1 MKKMTLIGLMIFSI
15 LLITGCQSTPKKM
28 GLNAVGSLE
37 QLKAIV
43 KSAGNQWYY
52 GPVAGVDMENGAE
65 GDLRSNSKTSK
76 TNVQVDGIDE
86 GDIVKVDQ
94 NRIYQIFGNRLVV
107 TSIDG
112 TMTTLLNET
121 LEDEKDRY
129 TYFSELYITEDY
141 LVVLGYSYQYFAF
154 DIKGD
159 LITTDAIGL
168 WGYYG
173 NSATAVW
180 VYDLDTLAKVKT
192 FNVPGYLN
200 TTRLIEDKLY
210 IVSTSYINMYNEDI
224 DPRPVYEIDGQKL
237 VPDYNEIYYHGDLQ
251 AQVFNNISTIELSGN
266 IDLTYDIFLGN
277 FSWGT
282 IYVSHQSIYFAS
294 YEYYYDEEN
303 GYQETG
309 KLIAFDFVND
319 GVVFG
324 GFITYKGY
332 VINQF
337 AIDEY
342 DGYLRMVTT
351 EGWGETVKN
360 RLYVFE
366 KTEVA
371 GIKNL
376 TQVSLLDE
384 GIGKPRER
392 VFSVRFFEDEVTV
405 VTFEQIDPFYII
417 DLSNPKNPSIAA
429 ALEIP
434 GFSLYQHRWND
445 NTVLGIGYETS
456 ENRTIGIKL
465 SLYDV
470 TNPQTL
476 AEIGTPLVLTNQENS
491 WQYGEALYN
500 HKAILFDI
508 ENSYFGFSVYKSYF
522 TEYKYYNLNEYMI
535 FKVDLES
542 ETSITID
549 KVISHKDYYTAIEND
564 YWYYTPYSIER
575 AVYVGNYLYVIS
587 AGAITKHDIQNGFN
601 QVAVIQF

>member
-1 MKKMTLIGLMIFSI
+1 MKKMFLVGLMFFSI
-15 LLITGCQSTPKKM
+15 LFITGCQSTPKSM

-37 QLKAIV
+37 QLKSIV

-65 GDLRSNSKTSK
+65 GDVRSEAKTSK
-76 TNVQVDGIDE
+76 TNVQVEGIDE

-112 TMTTLLNET
+112 AMTTLLNET

-154 DIKGD
+154 DIEGD
-159 LITTDAIGL
+159 LIATDAIGL

-173 NSATAVW
+173 TSATAVW
-180 VYDLDTLAKVKT
+180 VYDIDTLAKVKT

-200 TTRLIEDKLY
+200 TTRLIDDQLY
-210 IVSTSYINMYNEDI
+210 LISTSYINMYNEEI

-237 VPDYNEIYYHGDLQ
+237 VPEYDEIYYHGDLQ
-251 AQVFNNISTIELSGN
+251 AQVFNNITTIELSGN
-266 IDLTYDIFLGN
+266 LDLTYDIFLGN

-294 YEYYYDEEN
+294 YEYSYDEET

-309 KLIAFDFVND
+309 KLIAFDFVNE

-342 DGYLRMVTT
+342 DGYVRMVTT
-351 EGWGETVKN
+351 EGWGDTVKN

-366 KTEVA
+366 KTEVE
-371 GIKNL
+371 GTRTL

-392 VFSVRFFEDEVTV
+392 VFSVRFYETEATV
-405 VTFEQIDPFYII
+405 VTFEQVDPFYMI
-417 DLSNPKNPSIAA
+417 DLSNPLEPTIAA

-445 NTVLGIGYETS
+445 DTVLGIGYETS

-470 TNPQTL
+470 TNPETL
-476 AEIGTPLVLTNQENS
+476 AELGTPLVLMNSENS

-508 ENSYFGFSVYKSYF
+508 ENNYFGFSVYKSYF

-535 FKVDLES
+535 FKVDLAAEQ
-542 ETSITID
+542 SITVD

-575 AVYVGNYLYVIS
+575 AVYVGDFLYVIS
-587 AGAITKHDIQNGFN
+587 SGAITKHDIQNDFN
-601 QVAVIQF
+601 QVDVIQF

>member
-1 MKKMTLIGLMIFSI
+1 MKKMFLVGLMFFSI
-15 LLITGCQSTPKKM
+15 LFITGCQSTPKSM

-37 QLKAIV
+37 QLKSIV

-65 GDLRSNSKTSK
+65 GDVRSEAKTSK
-76 TNVQVDGIDE
+76 TNVQVEGIDE

-112 TMTTLLNET
+112 AMTTLLNET

-154 DIKGD
+154 DIEGD
-159 LITTDAIGL
+159 LIATDAIGL

-173 NSATAVW
+173 TSATAVW
-180 VYDLDTLAKVKT
+180 VYDIDTLAKVKT

-200 TTRLIEDKLY
+200 TTRLIDDQLY
-210 IVSTSYINMYNEDI
+210 LISTSYINMYNEEI

-237 VPDYNEIYYHGDLQ
+237 VPEYDEIYYHGDLQ
-251 AQVFNNISTIELSGN
+251 AQVFNNITTIELSGN
-266 IDLTYDIFLGN
+266 LDLTYDIFLGN

-294 YEYYYDEEN
+294 YEYSYDEET

-309 KLIAFDFVND
+309 KLIAFDFVNE

-342 DGYLRMVTT
+342 DGYVRMVTT
-351 EGWGETVKN
+351 EGWGDTVKN

-366 KTEVA
+366 KTEVE
-371 GIKNL
+371 GTRTL

-392 VFSVRFFEDEVTV
+392 VFSVRFYETEATV
-405 VTFEQIDPFYII
+405 VTFEQVDPFYMI
-417 DLSNPKNPSIAA
+417 DLSNPLEPTIAA

-445 NTVLGIGYETS
+445 DTVLGIGYETS

-470 TNPQTL
+470 TNPETL
-476 AEIGTPLVLTNQENS
+476 AELGTPLVLMNSENS

-508 ENSYFGFSVYKSYF
+508 ENNYFGFSVYKSYF

-535 FKVDLES
+535 FKVDLAAEQ
-542 ETSITID
+542 SITVD
-549 KVISHKDYYTAIEND
+549 KVITHKDYYTAIEND

-575 AVYVGNYLYVIS
+575 AVYVGDFLYVIS
-587 AGAITKHDIQNGFN
+587 SGAITKHDIQNDFN
-601 QVAVIQF
+601 QVDVIQF

>member
-1 MKKMTLIGLMIFSI
+1 MKKMFLVGLMFFSI
-15 LLITGCQSTPKKM
+15 LFITGCQSTPKSM

-37 QLKAIV
+37 QLKSIV
-43 KSAGNQWYY
+43 KSAGKWYY

-65 GDLRSNSKTSK
+65 GDVRSEAKTSK
-76 TNVQVDGIDE
+76 TNVQVEGIDE

-112 TMTTLLNET
+112 AMTTLLNET

-154 DIKGD
+154 DIEGD
-159 LITTDAIGL
+159 LIATDAIGL

-173 NSATAVW
+173 TSATAVW
-180 VYDLDTLAKVKT
+180 VYDIDTLAKVKT

-200 TTRLIEDKLY
+200 TTRLIDDQLY
-210 IVSTSYINMYNEDI
+210 LISTSYINMYNEEI

-237 VPDYNEIYYHGDLQ
+237 VPEYDEIYYHGDLQ
-251 AQVFNNISTIELSGN
+251 AQVFNNITTIELSGN
-266 IDLTYDIFLGN
+266 LDLTYDIFLGN

-294 YEYYYDEEN
+294 YEYSYDEET

-309 KLIAFDFVND
+309 KLIAFDFVNE

-342 DGYLRMVTT
+342 DGYVRMVTT
-351 EGWGETVKN
+351 EGWGDTVKN

-366 KTEVA
+366 KTEVE
-371 GIKNL
+371 GTRTL

-392 VFSVRFFEDEVTV
+392 VFSVRFYETEATV
-405 VTFEQIDPFYII
+405 VTFEQVDPFYMI
-417 DLSNPKNPSIAA
+417 DLSNPLEPTIAA

-445 NTVLGIGYETS
+445 DTVLGIGYETS

-470 TNPQTL
+470 TNPETL
-476 AEIGTPLVLTNQENS
+476 AELGTPLVLMNSENS

-508 ENSYFGFSVYKSYF
+508 ENNYFGFSVYKSYF

-535 FKVDLES
+535 FKVDLAAEQ
-542 ETSITID
+542 SITVD
-549 KVISHKDYYTAIEND
+549 KVITHKDYYTAIEND

-575 AVYVGNYLYVIS
+575 AVYVGDFLYVIS
-587 AGAITKHDIQNGFN
+587 SGAITKHDIQNDFN
-601 QVAVIQF
+601 QVDVIQF

>member
-1 MKKMTLIGLMIFSI
+1 MKKMFLVGLMFFAI
-15 LLITGCQSTPKKM
+15 LFITGCQSTPKSM

-37 QLKAIV
+37 QLKSIV

-65 GDLRSNSKTSK
+65 GDVRSEAKTSK
-76 TNVQVDGIDE
+76 TNVQVEGIDE

-112 TMTTLLNET
+112 AMTTLLNET

-154 DIKGD
+154 DIEGD
-159 LITTDAIGL
+159 LIATDAIGL

-173 NSATAVW
+173 TSATAVW
-180 VYDLDTLAKVKT
+180 VYDIDTLTKVKT

-200 TTRLIEDKLY
+200 TTRLIDDQLY
-210 IVSTSYINMYNEDI
+210 LISTCYINMYNEEI

-237 VPDYNEIYYHGDLQ
+237 VPEYDEIYYHGDLQ
-251 AQVFNNISTIELSGN
+251 AQVFNNITTIELSGN
-266 IDLTYDIFLGN
+266 LDLTYDIFLGN

-294 YEYYYDEEN
+294 YEYSYDEET

-309 KLIAFDFVND
+309 KLIAFDFVNE

-324 GFITYKGY
+324 GFVTYKGY

-342 DGYLRMVTT
+342 DGYVRMVTT
-351 EGWGETVKN
+351 EGWGDTVKN

-366 KTEVA
+366 KTEVE
-371 GIKNL
+371 GTRTL

-392 VFSVRFFEDEVTV
+392 VFSVRFFETEATV
-405 VTFEQIDPFYII
+405 VTFEQVDPFYMI
-417 DLSNPKNPSIAA
+417 DLSNPLEPTIAA

-434 GFSLYQHRWND
+434 GFSLYQHRWNED
-445 NTVLGIGYETS
+445 AVLGIGYETS

-470 TNPQTL
+470 TNPETL
-476 AEIGTPLVLTNQENS
+476 AELGTPLVLMNSENS

-508 ENSYFGFSVYKSYF
+508 ENNYFGFSVYKSYF

-535 FKVDLES
+535 FKVDLAAEQ
-542 ETSITID
+542 SITVD
-549 KVISHKDYYTAIEND
+549 KVITHKDYYTAIEND

-575 AVYVGNYLYVIS
+575 AVYVGDFLYVIS
-587 AGAITKHDIQNGFN
+587 SGAITKHDIQNDFN
-601 QVAVIQF
+601 QVDFIQF

>member
-107 TSIDG
+107 TSIDR

-434 GFSLYQHRWND
+434 GFSLYQHRWNG

>member
-1 MKKMTLIGLMIFSI
+1 
-15 LLITGCQSTPKKM
+15 M

-37 QLKAIV
+37 QLKSIV

-65 GDLRSNSKTSK
+65 GDVRSEAKTSK
-76 TNVQVDGIDE
+76 TNVQVEGIDE

-112 TMTTLLNET
+112 AMTTLLNET

-154 DIKGD
+154 DIEGD
-159 LITTDAIGL
+159 LIATDAIGL

-173 NSATAVW
+173 TSATAVW
-180 VYDLDTLAKVKT
+180 VYDIDTLTKVKT

-200 TTRLIEDKLY
+200 TTRLIDDQLY
-210 IVSTSYINMYNEDI
+210 LISTCYINMYNEEI

-237 VPDYNEIYYHGDLQ
+237 VPEYDEIYYHGDLQ
-251 AQVFNNISTIELSGN
+251 AQVFNNITTIELSGN
-266 IDLTYDIFLGN
+266 LDLTYDIFLGN

-282 IYVSHQSIYFAS
+282 IYVSHQSIYFAN
-294 YEYYYDEEN
+294 YEYSYDEET

-309 KLIAFDFVND
+309 KLIAFDFVNE

-324 GFITYKGY
+324 GFVTYKGY

-342 DGYLRMVTT
+342 DGYVRMVTT
-351 EGWGETVKN
+351 EGWGDTVKN

-366 KTEVA
+366 KTEVE
-371 GIKNL
+371 GTRTL

-392 VFSVRFFEDEVTV
+392 VFSVRFFETEATV
-405 VTFEQIDPFYII
+405 VTFEQVDPFYMI
-417 DLSNPKNPSIAA
+417 DLSNPLEPTIAA

-434 GFSLYQHRWND
+434 GFSLYQHRWNED
-445 NTVLGIGYETS
+445 AVLGIGYETS

-470 TNPQTL
+470 TNPETL
-476 AEIGTPLVLTNQENS
+476 AELGTPLVLMNSENS

-508 ENSYFGFSVYKSYF
+508 ENNYFGFSVYKSYF

-535 FKVDLES
+535 FKVDLAAEQ
-542 ETSITID
+542 SITVD
-549 KVISHKDYYTAIEND
+549 KVITHKDYYTAIEND

-575 AVYVGNYLYVIS
+575 AVYVGDFLYVIS
-587 AGAITKHDIQNGFN
+587 SGAITKHDIQNDFN
-601 QVAVIQF
+601 QVDFIQF